1 MADDHTNPKERK
13 GAVLCIG
20 VFDGV
25 HRGHQAL
32 LAEGRGLA
40 DELGLPLVAVTFD
53 PHPMAVVRPESAPQ
67 SLASLAERRFLL
79 FNAGADD
86 VFVLKFT
93 KEVSGWEPE
102 EFIHRVLADTLQ
114 AKAVVVGENFRFGH
128 RAAGTVATLQEA
140 GERYGFI
147 VREVTMAADAEPWSS
162 TRVRKAITDGDVA
175 EARRVLGRNYELTGI
190 VVHGDHRG
198 RELGFPTANLLW
210 LGNPAIPADGVHAG
224 WLVTGNRRHPAA
236 ISVGTNPQFS
246 GVERRVESY
255 VLDRDDLD
263 LYDKEVTVVFVEHL
277 RGQMVFDG
285 LDGLVDRMHQD
296 VAATREVLGLL

>member
-1 MADDHTNPKERK
+1 MAHEHSHPNERK

-32 LAEGRGLA
+32 LAEGRTLA
-40 DELGLPLVAVTFD
+40 DDLGLPLVAVTFD
-53 PHPMAVVRPESAPQ
+53 PHPMAVVRPDAAPQ
-67 SLASLAERRFLL
+67 NLASLAERRFLL

-93 KEVSGWEPE
+93 TEVSGWEPE
-102 EFIHRVLADTLQ
+102 EFIHRVLADTLK

-128 RAAGTVATLQEA
+128 RAAGSVETLREA
-140 GERYGFI
+140 GERYGFV
-147 VREVTMAADAEPWSS
+147 VREVTMAADAEPFSS
-162 TRVRKAITDGDVA
+162 TRVRKAITEGDLA
-175 EARRVLGRNYELTGI
+175 EARRVLGRNYELSGI

-210 LGNPAIPADGVHAG
+210 LGNPAIPADGVYAG
-224 WLVTGNRRHPAA
+224 WLVTGNKRYPAA

-246 GVERRVESY
+246 GVERRVETY

-263 LYDKEVTVVFVEHL
+263 LYDREVTVVFVARL
-277 RGQMVFDG
+277 RGQMVFEG
-285 LDGLVDRMHQD
+285 LESLVDQMHQD
-296 VAATREVLGLL
+296 VVATREVLNLV